1 MAADPY
7 AILGVPR
14 SASEKD
20 IKSAYR
26 KLAKELHP
34 DRNQDNP
41 KAGERFGEI
50 TRAYDLL
57 SDKDK
62 RAQFDRGEIDID
74 GNPAMPFGFGAGG
87 GGPGAG
93 FGQRGFRSDGF
104 ESFGDAEGVDIS
116 DLFEGLFGGR
126 GGMGGMGGGPGRGGG
141 MGGGFG
147 GARTRAAPKGANV
160 QYRLAVSLPDAANR
174 ATQRITLAD
183 GKTIDLKLPA
193 GVEDGTQM
201 RLPGKGEAGPGGNG
215 DALVTIHLEPHPYF
229 RADGDNIRLD
239 VPISLDEAVHG
250 AKIRVPTVEGPV
262 MLTVAPGS
270 SSGKTL
276 RLKGK
281 GFSRKDGSR
290 GDQLV
295 TLEIAIPHSD
305 PDLASRLEGWRDT
318 RDLRSKLGV

>member
-1 MAADPY
+1 MADPY
-7 AILGVPR
+7 SILGVAR
-14 SASEKD
+14 GASEKD

-34 DRNQDNP
+34 DRNKDNP
-41 KAGERFGEI
+41 KAAERFSEV

-62 RAQFDRGEIDID
+62 RARFDRGEIDID
-74 GNPAMPFGFGAGG
+74 GNPLGFGYGGGAGG
-87 GGPGAG
+87 FGGSA
-93 FGQRGFRSDGF
+93 QRGFRADGF
-104 ESFGDAEGVDIS
+104 EGFGGGEGIDLGDIF
-116 DLFEGLFGGR
+116 DGLFGGR
-126 GGMGGMGGGPGRGGG
+126 GGMGG
-141 MGGGFG
+141 GFG
-147 GARTRAAPKGANV
+147 GQRRGPPPKGANV
-160 QYRLAVSLPDAANR
+160 QYKLGVSLPDAALR

-201 RLPGKGEAGPGGNG
+201 RLAGKGEPGPGGNG
-215 DALVTIHLEPHPYF
+215 DAIVVIQLQPHPFF
-229 RADGDNIRLD
+229 RREGDNLRLD
-239 VPISLDEAVHG
+239 LPISLDEAVHG
-250 AKIRVPTVEGPV
+250 AKIKVPTAEGAV

-276 RLKGK
+276 RLGGK

-295 TLEIAIPHSD
+295 TLEVQLPEGD
-305 PDLASRLEGWRDT
+305 EDLARRLEGWRDP
-318 RDLRSKLGV
+318 RNLRARLGV